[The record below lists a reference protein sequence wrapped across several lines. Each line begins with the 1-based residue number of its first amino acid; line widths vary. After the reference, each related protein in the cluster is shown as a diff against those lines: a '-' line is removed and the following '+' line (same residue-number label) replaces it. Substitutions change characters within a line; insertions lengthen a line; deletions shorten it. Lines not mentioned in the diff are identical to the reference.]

1 MQRPQK
7 SPSWARGAGNCWQAL
22 VIERLTFF
30 RGASMKSKLLGL
42 KNVTCAAAVMV
53 VALVVSV
60 PRANAVP
67 LISNG
72 SFETPV
78 VSAGSFTSFGVG
90 SALLTGWSVVGPAD
104 TVVSVVSGTF
114 SQNGVTFQ
122 QQDGIQWLDLT
133 GVNSNS
139 TEGVSQTLATTAG
152 HVYQL
157 SFYVGNTTGGSIF
170 GSTSTV
176 NVSINGTPTFSDT
189 NSTTNATGLSW
200 ELFTHTFI
208 ASATTT
214 LAFLNGDPANDNS
227 NGLDNVV
234 LNDLGPAAVPLPAAL
249 PLFAT
254 GLGALGLLGWRRKRN
269 ATAVAA

>member
-1 MQRPQK
+1 M
-7 SPSWARGAGNCWQAL
+7 
-22 VIERLTFF
+22 T
-30 RGASMKSKLLGL
+30 L
-42 KNVTCAAAVMV
+42 KNVTYAVAVMA
-53 VALVVSV
+53 VAFAVSV
-60 PRANAVP
+60 LRANAVP

-72 SFETPV
+72 SFETPTV
-78 VSAGSFTSFGVG
+78 PAGSFTSYSVG
-90 SALLTGWSVVGPAD
+90 SALLTGWNVIGPAD

-122 QQDGIQWLDLT
+122 AQDGIQWLDLT

-139 TEGVSQTLATTAG
+139 TEGVSQSLATTAG
-152 HVYQL
+152 DVYQL

-208 ASATTT
+208 ASTMTT
-214 LAFLNGDPANDNS
+214 LAFLNGDPGADNS
-227 NGLDNVV
+227 NGLDNVALTDV
-234 LNDLGPAAVPLPAAL
+234 GPAAVPLPAAL

-254 GLGALGLLGWRRKRN
+254 GLGALGLLGWRRKRKN
-269 ATAVAA
+269 AAAIAAA

>member
-1 MQRPQK
+1 M
-7 SPSWARGAGNCWQAL
+7 A
-22 VIERLTFF
+22 
-30 RGASMKSKLLGL
+30 L
-42 KNVTCAAAVMV
+42 KNLTYAAAIVAV
-53 VALVVSV
+53 VFAVSA
-60 PRANAVP
+60 PSANAVS

-78 VSAGSFTSFGVG
+78 VPAGSFTSFSVG
-90 SALLTGWSVVGPAD
+90 SALLTGWDVIGPTGA
-104 TVVSVVSGTF
+104 VVSVVSGTF

-122 QQDGIQWLDLT
+122 AQDGTQWLDLT

-200 ELFTHTFI
+200 ELFTQTFTA

-214 LAFLNGDPANDNS
+214 LAFINGDPATDNS

-254 GLGALGLLGWRRKRN
+254 GLGALGLLGWRRKRK
-269 ATAVAA
+269 AQAA